1 MSVNTGKPA
10 SMTNPSE
17 PDLSRHSAN
26 TAMSDQIA
34 ALRQKLKQQKAHV
47 SEAEKK
53 LSMQD
58 QLMATVAHELRTQMG
73 AIMNLVE
80 ILAETDLDPNQYT
93 YAKSLKGS
101 TTGLLRVLNDVLD
114 HGKFESGKFEL
125 VCQNFSPRDLVDTVI
140 ETLIVPC
147 QTKGLALRLEV
158 GNDLPDQLYGDP
170 LRIRQILS
178 NLANNAVKFT
188 ERGSIDV
195 NLSVTS
201 LTGENQ
207 LLEIAV
213 KDTGIGLGEELKGQ
227 LFTPYKQADA
237 QTSSQY
243 GGTGLGLSICRQL
256 VEMMDGDIGYS
267 SKMGH
272 GSNFWFNVKCKPY
285 QVDADYKAAEEQGL
299 SDVLALEK
307 QRHGHILIVEDNKT
321 NQMLISTYLEKFG
334 HTFEIAGGG
343 EDALEILKTRK
354 FDVILMDVI
363 MTGMDGMDTTRHI
376 RKAKGYARTIPII
389 ALTANA
395 MAGDRQKY
403 LDAGMDAYISKPI
416 NAAELF
422 HAIDKALINVRAVA
436 S

>member
-1 MSVNTGKPA
+1 MK
-10 SMTNPSE
+10 NPSE
-17 PDLSRHSAN
+17 QDLSRQSVN
-26 TAMSDQIA
+26 DAMSEQIA
-34 ALRQKLKQQKAHV
+34 ALKQKLKQHEAHV
-47 SEAEKK
+47 SAAEKK
-53 LSMQD
+53 LHMQD
-58 QLMATVAHELRTQMG
+58 QLMATVSHELRTQMG

-80 ILAETDLDPNQYT
+80 ILAESDLDANQHT

-114 HGKFESGKFEL
+114 HGRFESGKFEL
-125 VCQNFSPRDLVDTVI
+125 ACQNFNPREPVDAAI
-140 ETLIVPC
+140 EALKIPC
-147 QTKGLALRLEV
+147 RNKGLTLRLEV
-158 GNDLPDQLYGDP
+158 DNDLPDQLYGDP
-170 LRIRQILS
+170 WRIRQILS
-178 NLANNAVKFT
+178 NLGNNAVKFT
-188 ERGSIDV
+188 QSGSIDV
-195 NLSVTS
+195 SLSVSS
-201 LTGENQ
+201 LTEENQ

-213 KDTGIGLGEELKGQ
+213 KDTGIGLSEDLKDQ

-256 VEMMDGDIGYS
+256 VMMMDGDIGYS
-267 SKMGH
+267 SKIGQ
-272 GSNFWFNVKCKPY
+272 GSNFWFNVKCKLC
-285 QVDADYKAAEEQGL
+285 QVDDDCEDAEEQSL
-299 SDVLALEK
+299 SDVLALDKE
-307 QRHGHILIVEDNKT
+307 RHGHILIVEDNKT

-334 HTFEIAGGG
+334 HTFEIAGSG
-343 EDALEILKTRK
+343 EEALEILKTRK

-363 MTGMDGMDTTRHI
+363 MTGMDGMETTRHI
-376 RKAKGYARTIPII
+376 RKTGGYATTIPII

-422 HAIDKALINVRAVA
+422 HGIDKALINLRAVA

>member
-1 MSVNTGKPA
+1 
-10 SMTNPSE
+10 MTNPSE
-17 PDLSRHSAN
+17 QDLSRQSAGA
-26 TAMSDQIA
+26 AMREQIA
-34 ALRQKLKQQKAHV
+34 ALRQKLKQRETHV
-47 SEAEKK
+47 SAVEKK
-53 LSMQD
+53 LHMHD

-73 AIMNLVE
+73 AVMNLVE
-80 ILAETDLDPNQYT
+80 ILTETDLDPNQHT

-158 GNDLPDQLYGDP
+158 DNDLPDHLYGDP
-170 LRIRQILS
+170 LRIRQILL

-195 NLSVTS
+195 SLSVS
-201 LTGENQ
+201 GLTEENQ

-213 KDTGIGLGEELKGQ
+213 KDTGIGLSEDLKGQ
-227 LFTPYKQADA
+227 LFTPYWQADA
-237 QTSSQY
+237 QISSQY

-256 VEMMDGDIGYS
+256 VKMMDGDIGYS

-272 GSNFWFNVKCKPY
+272 GSSFWFNVKCKPY
-285 QVDADYKAAEEQGL
+285 QVEAECEDEEKQGL

-343 EDALEILKTRK
+343 EEALEILKTGK

-376 RKAKGYARTIPII
+376 RKARGYTTTIPII

-395 MAGDRQKY
+395 RTEDQQKY
-403 LDAGMDAYISKPI
+403 LNAGMDAYVSKPI
-416 NAAELF
+416 NAAKLF
-422 HAIDKALINVRAVA
+422 HAIDKALTEVRAVA

>member
-10 SMTNPSE
+10 SMANPSE
-17 PDLSRHSAN
+17 PDSSTHSADA
-26 TAMSDQIA
+26 AMSDQIT
-34 ALRQKLKQQKAHV
+34 ALRQKLKQQEAHV
-47 SEAEKK
+47 SAAEKK
-53 LSMQD
+53 LHMQD
-58 QLMATVAHELRTQMG
+58 QLVATVAHELRTQMG

-80 ILAETDLDPNQYT
+80 ILAETDLDPHQHT

-114 HGKFESGKFEL
+114 HGRFESGKFEL
-125 VCQNFSPRDLVDTVI
+125 VCQNFSPRDLVDTVM

-147 QTKGLALRLEV
+147 QTKGLALRLKV
-158 GNDLPDQLYGDP
+158 GKDLPDQLYGDP

-195 NLSVTS
+195 SLSVS
-201 LTGENQ
+201 ELTGDKQ

-213 KDTGIGLGEELKGQ
+213 KDTGIGLDEKLKDQ
-227 LFTPYKQADA
+227 VFTPYKQADA

-256 VEMMDGDIGYS
+256 AGMMDGDIGYS
-267 SKMGH
+267 SVKGK
-272 GSNFWFNVKCKPY
+272 GATFWFNVTCKPY
-285 QVDADYKAAEEQGL
+285 QVDADDEVGEKQSL

-334 HTFEIAGGG
+334 HTFEIAGCG
-343 EDALEILKTRK
+343 EDALEILETGR
-354 FDVILMDVI
+354 FDAILMDVI

-376 RKAKGYARTIPII
+376 RKTTGCARTIPII

-422 HAIDKALINVRAVA
+422 HAIDAALKNARAVA
-436 S
+436 

>member
-1 MSVNTGKPA
+1 
-10 SMTNPSE
+10 MTNPSE
-17 PDLSRHSAN
+17 QDSSRQSAGA
-26 TAMSDQIA
+26 AMREQIA
-34 ALRQKLKQQKAHV
+34 ALRQKLKQREAHV
-47 SEAEKK
+47 SAVEKK
-53 LSMQD
+53 LHMHD

-73 AIMNLVE
+73 AVMNLVE
-80 ILAETDLDPNQYT
+80 ILAETDLDPNQHT

-158 GNDLPDQLYGDP
+158 DNDLPDHLYGDP
-170 LRIRQILS
+170 LRIRQILL

-195 NLSVTS
+195 SLSVS
-201 LTGENQ
+201 CLTGEAQ
-207 LLEIAV
+207 VLEIAV
-213 KDTGIGLGEELKGQ
+213 KDTGIGLSEDLKGQ
-227 LFTPYKQADA
+227 LFTPYRQADA
-237 QTSSQY
+237 QISSQY

-256 VEMMDGDIGYS
+256 VKMMDGDIGYS
-267 SKMGH
+267 SKKGH
-272 GSNFWFNVKCKPY
+272 GSSFWFNVKCKPY
-285 QVDADYKAAEEQGL
+285 QVDAECEDEEKQGL

-334 HTFEIAGGG
+334 HTFEIAGSG
-343 EDALEILKTRK
+343 EEALEILKTGK

-376 RKAKGYARTIPII
+376 RKARGYTTTIPII

-395 MAGDRQKY
+395 RTEDQQKY
-403 LDAGMDAYISKPI
+403 LNAGMDAYVSKPI

-422 HAIDKALINVRAVA
+422 HTIDKALVEVRAVA
-436 S
+436 

>member
-1 MSVNTGKPA
+1 VNTGKPA
-10 SMTNPSE
+10 AMTNPSE
-17 PDLSRHSAN
+17 SDLSKRSADA
-26 TAMSDQIA
+26 AMSDQIA
-34 ALRQKLKQQKAHV
+34 ALRQKLKQQEAHV
-47 SEAEKK
+47 SAAEKK
-53 LSMQD
+53 LHMQD

-73 AIMNLVE
+73 AVMNLVE
-80 ILAETDLDPNQYT
+80 ILAETDLDPNQHT

-158 GNDLPDQLYGDP
+158 GNDLPEQLYGDP

-195 NLSVTS
+195 SLSAS
-201 LTGENQ
+201 CLTGETQ

-213 KDTGIGLGEELKGQ
+213 KDTGIGLDEALKDQ
-227 LFTPYKQADA
+227 LFTPYQQADA
-237 QTSSQY
+237 QISSQY

-256 VEMMDGDIGYS
+256 VMMMGGDIGYS
-267 SKMGH
+267 SKRGH
-272 GSNFWFNVKCKPY
+272 GSSFWFNVKCKPY
-285 QVDADYKAAEEQGL
+285 QVDADGKVGEEQGL

-321 NQMLISTYLEKFG
+321 NQMLISTYLEKFD
-334 HTFEIAGGG
+334 HTFEIAGSG
-343 EDALEILKTRK
+343 EDALEVLKTRK

-376 RKAKGYARTIPII
+376 RKTKGYARTIPII

-436 S
+436 